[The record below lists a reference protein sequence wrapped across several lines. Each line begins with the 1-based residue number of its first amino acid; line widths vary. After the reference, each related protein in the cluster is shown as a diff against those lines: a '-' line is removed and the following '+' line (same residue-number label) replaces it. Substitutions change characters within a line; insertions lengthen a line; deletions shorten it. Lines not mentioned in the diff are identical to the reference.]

1 MSIEENPSAYLEKE
15 EYNMDLEGTLKEELK
30 DEEKEK
36 KREKNK
42 KYNINFKNRHSEE
55 VRKRVICKVCYGS
68 YTYFNKSGHS
78 KTIRHKRAL
87 EGVKEEGV

>member
-1 MSIEENPSAYLEKE
+1 MSNLEKE
-15 EYNMDLEGTLKEELK
+15 ELLKEE
-30 DEEKEK
+30 

-42 KYNINFKNRHSEE
+42 KYNINFKKKHSEE

-78 KTIRHKRAL
+78 KTLRHKRAL
-87 EGVKEEGV
+87 GEDEKV